1 MCFFCFFPPPSVTG
15 TDCYSMPRTAGKYF
29 EWPLTWWI
37 SKISDLRSQQF
48 GSIERSACVWGCC
61 CCATTCKKTSTKTT
75 TTTAKPSWLCRTR
88 LYVLHSVFFPPFFP
102 LFVVSP
108 PWAARSPLHRVSA
121 TPHPPAPS
129 HCFLFFSTF
138 QRLSSGDVP
147 WIDCLINIGDKHN

>member
-1 MCFFCFFPPPSVTG
+1 MCFFVFFPPPSVTG

-75 TTTAKPSWLCRTR
+75 TTTATPSWLCRTR
-88 LYVLHSVFFPPFFP
+88 LYVLHSVFFPPYSLYLLFLLLEPLAPPCIVSLPLHTLQLRLTVSFFS
-102 LFVVSP
+102 FFSP
-108 PWAARSPLHRVSA
+108 PFRGSAAA
-121 TPHPPAPS
+121 T
-129 HCFLFFSTF
+129 
-138 QRLSSGDVP
+138 
-147 WIDCLINIGDKHN
+147 CLESIVWLI